1 MRRRSPFTLISV
13 GLLATGYGL
22 YLIKR
27 GIEGDTLLP
36 GTLFTYVPRWM
47 FIVIGL
53 LLQIPLPAALWF
65 LWHIHGLSQS

>member
-1 MRRRSPFTLISV
+1 VL

-36 GTLFTYVPRWM
+36 GTLFTYVPRWA

-53 LLQIPLPAALWF
+53 LFQIPLPTAIWVSLAR
-65 LWHIHGLSQS
+65 SQG